1 MQRSER
7 NVWGEDD
14 SSDPLVVRDSCF
26 CWAMHIKIQG
36 YFEFVVFLFV
46 FIAKLEEEKKKL
58 LTADTRVRRG
68 EDYVLPIG
76 YSWINPSSQLFL
88 LCYR

>member
-1 MQRSER
+1 MKTIESILSWFEIR
-7 NVWGEDD
+7 V
-14 SSDPLVVRDSCF
+14 LVGQCTF
-26 CWAMHIKIQG
+26 KIQG